1 MKPEDDEVIEQVS
14 AFPHHAG
21 GVALG
26 DLNRHLAR
34 LLDQLSGELVPARLQ
49 QLECPRMISR
59 SDLTKR
65 ARELFQDAHIGVQ
78 RISRRF
84 RVPAAAGMKV
94 GVRPTN
100 AVRLAVA

>member
-49 QLECPRMISR
+49 QLECPRMIGGR
-59 SDLTKR
+59 DLTKR
-65 ARELFQDAHIGVQ
+65 GRKLFQHLRIGVQ
-78 RISRRF
+78 RISSRF
-84 RVPAAAGMKV
+84 RLPAAAGMNV
-94 GVRPTN
+94 GVRPMN
-100 AVRLAVA
+100 AVRVAVA